1 MTAPMP
7 KSLRCAIYTRVSTE
21 NGLEQEFNSLHAQ
34 RESSEAYVKSQ
45 AHEGWKPVREKYD
58 DGGFSGGSME
68 RPALQKL
75 LADIKERIIDIVV
88 VYKVDRLTRSL
99 ADFAKLVELFDA
111 HGVSFVSVTQSFNT
125 TSSMGRLTLNV
136 LLSFAQFE
144 REVTGERI
152 RDKIAASK
160 KKGLWVGGVV
170 PLGYAVK
177 NKKLIVN
184 EEEASTVR
192 MIFERY
198 LALPSLTAL
207 QEELRTQGTVT
218 RTRRLATGRTIGG
231 VNLSK
236 GPLNHLLRN
245 RMYLGEINHRSK
257 SYPGEHAPIVDA
269 ALFDRVQVKLTEHR
283 HSFCLKH
290 QRSEALLMGKLFD
303 DRGNCMT
310 PSFAVKNGVRYRYY
324 VSAVLAQGCKGEAGS
339 ISRIASATIESVVL
353 DSLARLPLPQIV
365 DAPGAARD
373 SAGAQ
378 SGRARIEGALE
389 RVVISNTTVE
399 IWRIKNDIVAGGDQ
413 PDPLVIPWSPQT
425 FFRKREVIQPVDG
438 AGDAQPLRAE
448 TRYKLLAAI
457 AKARCWLADI
467 TKAAVADIE
476 TIAAHENITL
486 RSARMTLSLAF
497 LSPNIVKAAANGSL
511 PRGFGV
517 SRLTDLPADWA
528 QQHRRLGLPVAG

>member
-1 MTAPMP
+1 MP

-34 RESSEAYVKSQ
+34 REASEAYVKSQ
-45 AHEGWKPVREKYD
+45 AHEGWKPLREKFD

-75 LADIKERIIDIVV
+75 LADIKERKIDIVV
-88 VYKVDRLTRSL
+88 IYKVDRLTRSL

-177 NKKLIVN
+177 DKKLIVN
-184 EEEASTVR
+184 EEEANTVR
-192 MIFERY
+192 LIFERY
-198 LALPSLTAL
+198 LALPSLSAL
-207 QEELRTQGTVT
+207 QEELRTLGTVT
-218 RTRRLATGRTIGG
+218 RTRRLTTGKTIGG
-231 VNLSK
+231 VPLTN

-245 RMYLGEINHRSK
+245 RMYLGEINHRGK
-257 SYPGEHAPIVDA
+257 SYPGEHASIVDA
-269 ALFDRVQVKLTEHR
+269 GLFDRVQVKLTEHR
-283 HSFCLKH
+283 QSFSLKH
-290 QRSEALLMGKLFD
+290 QRSEALLLGKLFD
-303 DRGNCMT
+303 DRSNRMT
-310 PSFAVKNGVRYRYY
+310 PSFAIKKGVRYRYY
-324 VSAVLAQGCKGEAGS
+324 VSAVLAQGRKGEAGS
-339 ISRIASATIESVVL
+339 ISRIASDAIESVVL
-353 DSLARLPLPQIV
+353 ESLARLPLPQIV
-365 DAPGAARD
+365 DVPGAARD
-373 SAGAQ
+373 NAGAQ
-378 SGRARIEGALE
+378 SARARIEGTIE
-389 RVVISNTTVE
+389 RVIISDKSIE
-399 IWRIKNDIVAGGDQ
+399 IRRIKNDIVGSDQ
-413 PDPLVIPWSPQT
+413 PNPLVIPWSPKT
-425 FFRKREVIQPVDG
+425 FFRKREIIQPVDV

-448 TRYKLLAAI
+448 TRDKLLAAI
-457 AKARCWLADI
+457 AKARCWLAGI
-467 TKAAVADIE
+467 TKGAIADIE
-476 TIAAHENITL
+476 TIAERENITL
-486 RSARMTLSLAF
+486 RSVRMILSLAF
-497 LSPNIVKAAANGSL
+497 LAPNIVRAAASGIL

-528 QQHRRLGLPVAG
+528 EQHRKLGLPVAC